1 MKRVYFTIGMVFII
15 AVVTALAFAGP
26 GRRGIEGMRGGG
38 DDSGIWIILRL
49 KDRLGLS
56 DEQVGQLKAITD
68 DVQAQ
73 YAANAEPVRA
83 KKDAL
88 EKAVQSGAS
97 EADIRAAADAIG
109 KALGEQAVL
118 RVKTKA
124 RVDGVLTNE
133 QKAKLEELKN
143 QRAGRGKS
151 FRGRDGRRMDARPEA
166 HRGFTRARGTES
178 AFARI
183 DTNEDGVISLDEF
196 TTHMEQM
203 KVRRDGRGPRH

>member
-1 MKRVYFTIGMVFII
+1 MKRVYFTIGMVFIV

-26 GRRGIEGMRGGG
+26 GRRGIEGKRGGG
-38 DDSGIWIILRL
+38 DDSRIWIILRL

-56 DEQVGQLKAITD
+56 DGQVGQLKAVRD
-68 DVQAQ
+68 DVRVQ
-73 YAANAEPVRA
+73 YVANTEAVRA
-83 KKDAL
+83 QKDAL
-88 EKAVQSGAS
+88 QDAVQSGAS
-97 EADIRAAADAIG
+97 ETDIRAAADAIG

-124 RVDGVLTNE
+124 RVDGVLTDE

-143 QRAGRGKS
+143 QRTGRGKG
-151 FRGRDGRRMDARPEA
+151 FRGRDGRRMDARREGR
-166 HRGFTRARGTES
+166 RGFTRARGAGS

-183 DTNEDGVISLDEF
+183 DTNEDGIISLDEF

-203 KVRRDGRGPRH
+203 RVRRDGRGPRP